1 MSLPVYTSGC
11 FELYR
16 IKTDETKDF
25 PEDILENQHMT
36 IWYNEISV
44 YDHTRYALSQ
54 SGREIT
60 MKIRIPQYKKID
72 SDCVCI
78 IEGTQ
83 HRVYNAAHIINK
95 DGLRLSFIA
104 SQSSKVNCVY
114 SSISSSYAVIVSVS
128 LISSCRVPLFSFF
141 SQASSQ
147 I

>member
-36 IWYNEISV
+36 IWYNENSV

-95 DGLRLSFIA
+95 DGFPETELTLVRPDRTIEVIA
-104 SQSSKVNCVY
+104 
-114 SSISSSYAVIVSVS
+114 
-128 LISSCRVPLFSFF
+128 
-141 SQASSQ
+141 
-147 I
+147 

>member
-60 MKIRIPQYKKID
+60 MKIRIPQYKNG
-72 SDCVCI
+72 CI
-78 IEGTQ
+78 CFRENLRYRHPPAINE
-83 HRVYNAAHIINK
+83 HRSRGSGVP
-95 DGLRLSFIA
+95 GR
-104 SQSSKVNCVY
+104 
-114 SSISSSYAVIVSVS
+114 YACKSE
-128 LISSCRVPLFSFF
+128 RG
-141 SQASSQ
+141 
-147 I
+147 